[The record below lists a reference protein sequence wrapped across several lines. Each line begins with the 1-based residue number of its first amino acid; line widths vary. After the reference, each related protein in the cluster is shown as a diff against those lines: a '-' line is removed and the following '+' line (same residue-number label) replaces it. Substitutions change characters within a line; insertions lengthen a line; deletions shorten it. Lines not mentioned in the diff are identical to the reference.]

1 MTDKGPYSFPCSR
14 VWMWELDH
22 KEGWAPKNE
31 YFWIVVLEKMLQ
43 SLLDS
48 KEIKPVRQSTLKIH
62 WKDWCWSWS
71 SNTLATWREELTR
84 WKRPWCWERLKAG
97 GEGDVRRWDGWMASP
112 TRWTWVWASSRRWW
126 RTGKP
131 GVLQSMGSQR
141 VRHNWATEQQQMAC
155 TRPLSCPPLK
165 YPLFPYLK
173 ALSNLYTT
181 VMIFSCLCTPANFTL

>member
-1 MTDKGPYSFPCSR
+1 M
-14 VWMWELDH
+14 
-22 KEGWAPKNE
+22 
-31 YFWIVVLEKMLQ
+31 LE

-71 SNTLATWREELTR
+71 SNTLATWWEELTR

-112 TRWTWVWASSRRWW
+112 TWCWERLKAGGEGDVRRWDVWMASPTRWTWVWASSGRWW

-131 GVLQSMGSQR
+131 GVLQSMGLQR
-141 VRHNWATEQQQMAC
+141 VGHDWATEQQQMAC

-181 VMIFSCLCTPANFTL
+181 VMIFSCLCTSANFTL